1 MLTTTNQSIYFSNKN
16 HVSIEDVANSLLA
29 FKSLLEVTPDVLEKL
44 IPGLH
49 IKSITVD
56 LNEIKAGSLWEDVVV
71 KLVWGSQEKLTEDV
85 EKLRTHLQMEELM
98 NNKKL
103 LGAIVLCLILGGGWY
118 LLTKSNASPEQK
130 ISIEA
135 NQNVIINIGAEIT
148 GLTSDQFKAIID
160 SAIARNDQVKKDAV
174 KIVRPAKRERDASIM
189 MNNEESTSI
198 NSSAIR
204 AMPSMTPDIDQ
215 PETIADFKNVEI
227 QIRATDLDSTKKGWA
242 AVVPSVSD
250 GRTRMHLDP
259 HIKVEDLIG
268 KKIVTGDITV
278 VFKQD
283 NSGNKFPS
291 LIFLRSL
298 SKTK

>member
-98 NNKKL
+98 ENKKL

-174 KIVRPAKRERDASIM
+174 KIVRPAKREHDASIM
-189 MNNEESTSI
+189 MNKEESTSI

-215 PETIADFKNVEI
+215 PETIDDFKNVEI

-268 KKIVTGDITV
+268 KKVVTGDITV

-283 NSGNKFPS
+283 SSGNKFPA